1 MMFSFQFQAD
11 NQGDVIAYI
20 YDYAEKAVAEGD
32 FSTNLSDIEK
42 AYVSEVVQNAE
53 QFKGMLAVLTTL
65 FCHKIFDPNQDI
77 RNHQA
82 GMSDGFGARTV
93 DSRYITPFL
102 RSKDFPAMAES
113 GWLTRAFEHP
123 EPYTLNYRISMK
135 KKSLAKTFL
144 HLIDNVQ
151 CHGTS
156 PADVLIYM
164 FKLLI
169 RQRDERKIELA
180 KPHSL
185 TIAQIISLLERHFNY
200 RYSGHGA
207 SRLPTLAIYAAY
219 KCMMCQVARY
229 ESKFLCELESH
240 TSSDAQSGQIGDI
253 QVNNDD
259 NTPFEGVEVKHKIII
274 TPELVK
280 HAFSKLMLHRT
291 DRYYL
296 LTTANMDTANWN
308 DINKEID
315 LIDRRHGCQVI
326 VNGVYSTL
334 RYYLRLLRDPAEFV
348 ERYVE
353 LLKSDE
359 NVKYPHQLAWN
370 VLNSK

>member
-1 MMFSFQFQAD
+1 MVYFLFPYA
-11 NQGDVIAYI
+11 NQGEIISAL
-20 YDYAEKAVAEGD
+20 YDYAEKAVGAGD
-32 FSTNLSDIEK
+32 FSTNLSDTDK
-42 AYVSEVVQNAE
+42 SYVAEVVQAAE

-82 GMSDGFGARTV
+82 SIPNGFGARTI
-93 DSRYITPFL
+93 DSKYITPFL
-102 RSKDFPAMAES
+102 KSKDFPAMAES

-123 EPYTLNYRISMK
+123 EPYTLNYKISMK
-135 KKSLAKTFL
+135 KKSLANTFL
-144 HLIDNVQ
+144 HLINNVQ
-151 CHGTS
+151 CNGTS
-156 PADVLIYM
+156 PEEVLIYM

-169 RQRDERKIELA
+169 KQRDERKIELA

-185 TIAQIISLLERHFNY
+185 SIAQIISLLEKHFNY
-200 RYSGHGA
+200 KYSGHGA
-207 SRLPTLAIYAAY
+207 SRLLTLAIYAAY
-219 KCMMCQVARY
+219 QCMMGQVARF
-229 ESKFLCELESH
+229 EDKILCELESH

-253 QVNNDD
+253 QVNNSD
-259 NTPFEGVEVKHKIII
+259 NTPFEGVEIKHNIVI

-291 DRYYL
+291 ERYYL
-296 LTTANMDTANWN
+296 LTTANMDAVNWE

-334 RYYLRLLRDPAEFV
+334 RYYLRLLKDPAEFIDC
-348 ERYVE
+348 YVE

-370 VLNSK
+370 ELNSK